1 MIKIDIH
8 HRIDR
13 FKLNPAQILVL
24 GFASVIL
31 IGSILL
37 NLPIASKDG
46 QSIGF
51 INAFFTA
58 TSAVCVTGLVV
69 VDTATHW
76 TIFGQ
81 VIILLLIQVG
91 GLGFMTMATLFALLF
106 GKRIS
111 LRERL
116 VMQEALNQ
124 FNISGIVRLTQYI
137 LLTTI
142 IIEGFGAM
150 LLSIK
155 FIPIYGIWKGIG
167 FSIFHAISAFSNAGF
182 DLIGDYRSL
191 TPFVN
196 DVLIN
201 VVMWMLIVTGGL
213 GYTVVLEILQKRKFP
228 KFSLHSKLVLY
239 ISFVLLALGFV
250 TVLVLEYSNPETM
263 GKLPLKGK
271 LLSAM
276 FHSVTPRTAGFNTL
290 PTEKLTM
297 ASIFF
302 TMILM
307 FIGGSPAGTAGGVK
321 TTTAGVVVLAIISNI
336 RGKDDTEVFKRRIP
350 REIVNRSLSVI
361 GIAMILVILV
371 TMILSITEKS
381 KSFIEV
387 FFEATSAFGT
397 VGLSLGITPD
407 LSTLGKI
414 VVSLTMFSGR
424 VGPLTL
430 ALALARKHQ
439 KKKALIKYPEDKVI
453 VG

>member
-1 MIKIDIH
+1 VVAIDIQT
-8 HRIDR
+8 RIDR

-31 IGSILL
+31 VGSFLL

-51 INAFFTA
+51 INAFFTS

-81 VIILLLIQVG
+81 TVILILIQVG
-91 GLGFMTMATLFALLF
+91 GLGFMTMATLFALIF
-106 GKRIS
+106 GKRIT

-124 FNISGIVRLTQYI
+124 LNISGLVRLTQYI
-137 LLTTI
+137 LITTI

-155 FIPIYGIWKGIG
+155 FIPIYGVWTGIG
-167 FSIFHAISAFSNAGF
+167 MSIFHAVSAFCNAGF
-182 DLIGDYRSL
+182 DLIGGFRSL

-196 DVLIN
+196 DVLVNI
-201 VVMWMLIVTGGL
+201 VMWVLIITGGL
-213 GYTVVLEILQKRKFP
+213 GYTVVLEIFQKRKFAR
-228 KFSLHSKLVLY
+228 FSLHSKLVLL
-239 ISFVLLALGFV
+239 ITFTLLALGFV
-250 TVLVLEYSNPETM
+250 TILVLEYNNPDTM
-263 GKLPLKGK
+263 GGLPIKGK
-271 LLSAM
+271 LLSAI

-290 PTEKLTM
+290 PTDKLTM

-302 TMILM
+302 TIMLM

-321 TTTAGVVVLAIISNI
+321 TTTAGVLIWSIISII
-336 RGKDDTEVFKRRIP
+336 RGKEDTEVFKRRIP
-350 REIVNRSLSVI
+350 RDIVNRSLAVV
-361 GIAMILVILV
+361 GIAMTLVIVV
-371 TMILSITEKS
+371 TMVLSITEKS
-381 KSFIEV
+381 QSFIEV

-397 VGLSLGITPD
+397 VGLSLGITTE
-407 LSTLGKI
+407 LSWLGKLVI
-414 VVSLTMFSGR
+414 SVTMFLGR
-424 VGPLTL
+424 VGPLTF
-430 ALALARKHQ
+430 ALALARQQQ
-439 KKKALIKYPEDKVI
+439 KKKGLIKYPEEKVI

>member
-1 MIKIDIH
+1 MVAIDIQT
-8 HRIDR
+8 RIDR

-31 IGSILL
+31 VGSFLL

-51 INAFFTA
+51 INAFFTS

-81 VIILLLIQVG
+81 TVILILIQVG
-91 GLGFMTMATLFALLF
+91 GLGFMTMATLFALIF
-106 GKRIS
+106 GKRIT

-124 FNISGIVRLTQYI
+124 LNISGLVRLTQYI
-137 LLTTI
+137 LITTI

-155 FIPIYGIWKGIG
+155 FIPIYGVWTGIG
-167 FSIFHAISAFSNAGF
+167 MSIFHAVSAFCNAGF
-182 DLIGDYRSL
+182 DLIGGFRSL

-196 DVLIN
+196 DVLVNI
-201 VVMWMLIVTGGL
+201 VMWVLIITGGL
-213 GYTVVLEILQKRKFP
+213 GYTVVLEIFQKRKFAR
-228 KFSLHSKLVLY
+228 FSLHSKLVLL
-239 ISFVLLALGFV
+239 ITFTLLALGFV
-250 TVLVLEYSNPETM
+250 TILVLEYNNPDTM
-263 GKLPLKGK
+263 GGLPIKGK
-271 LLSAM
+271 LLSAI

-290 PTEKLTM
+290 PTDKLTM

-302 TMILM
+302 TIMLM

-321 TTTAGVVVLAIISNI
+321 TTTAGVLIWSIISII
-336 RGKDDTEVFKRRIP
+336 RGKEDTEVFKRRIP
-350 REIVNRSLSVI
+350 RDIVNRSLAVV
-361 GIAMILVILV
+361 GIAMTLVIVV
-371 TMILSITEKS
+371 TMVLSITEKS
-381 KSFIEV
+381 QSFIEV

-397 VGLSLGITPD
+397 VGLSLGITTE
-407 LSTLGKI
+407 LSWLGKLVI
-414 VVSLTMFSGR
+414 SVTMFLGR
-424 VGPLTL
+424 VGPLTF
-430 ALALARKHQ
+430 ALALARQQQ
-439 KKKALIKYPEDKVI
+439 KKKGLIKYPEEKVI

>member
-1 MIKIDIH
+1 VIKIDIH